1 MQFGAIDYNRITQ
14 QNCWCVTD
22 VVQAAG
28 STLIEYRSFLNTD
41 PPLLVD
47 LWNRLPKISGLVER
61 TDYTTLER
69 HVFAKPYFDRE
80 GVSIALE
87 GDKIIGFAHAGFSP
101 QESLAELDYQTGI
114 VSQLRLA
121 PSVSDG
127 SVANKLLTMS
137 VDYCR
142 SKGAT
147 TVHAGSFF
155 PHSPFYLGLYGG
167 SRLPGVIEQDDLSLA
182 GFKEFGFVE
191 HDQIIILELQ
201 LSELKSIMGR
211 QQMSVRRNFLINAT
225 SDPLEQS
232 WWESCTLG
240 VAGRERFT
248 VINKRSKEV
257 SGTVSYWDMQ
267 PLSDSFSGKARGL
280 YNLSIAEDLRRGGIA
295 TYLVGESLKH
305 LAKSDVTMVEAQ
317 TRSSDAASQA
327 LFEKLGFKKTSSGT
341 LLSYSL
347 G

>member
-1 MQFGAIDYNRITQ
+1 M
-14 QNCWCVTD
+14 
-22 VVQAAG
+22 
-28 STLIEYRSFLNTD
+28 
-41 PPLLVD
+41 VD
-47 LWNRLPKISGLVER
+47 LWNRLPKVGGLVDQ

-80 GVSIALE
+80 GLSIAE
-87 GDKIIGFAHAGFSP
+87 HNGKIIGFSHAGFSP

-114 VSQLRLA
+114 VSQLRMDA
-121 PSVSDG
+121 AVSDS
-127 SVANKLLTMS
+127 SVANRLLTMS
-137 VDYCR
+137 INYCR

-147 TVHAGSFF
+147 TVHAGCDF

-167 SRLPGVIEQDDLSLA
+167 SQLPGVIEQDDQSLT

-191 HDQIIILELQ
+191 HDRIVILELR

-211 QQMSVRRNFLINAT
+211 QQMSVRRNYLINAT

-248 VINKRSKEV
+248 VINKRTKEV
-257 SGTVSYWDMQ
+257 SGTVSFWDMQ
-267 PLSDSFSGKARGL
+267 PLSDSFGGKSRGL
-280 YNLSIAEDLRRGGIA
+280 YNLAIEDNLRRSGIA

-305 LAKSDVTMVEAQ
+305 LAKSDVTIVEAQ
-317 TRSSDAASQA
+317 TRSSDAASVA

-341 LLSYSL
+341 LLSFSL
-347 G
+347 E

>member
-1 MQFGAIDYNRITQ
+1 MDDG
-14 QNCWCVTD
+14 
-22 VVQAAG
+22 
-28 STLIEYRSFLNTD
+28 
-41 PPLLVD
+41 
-47 LWNRLPKISGLVER
+47 
-61 TDYTTLER
+61 
-69 HVFAKPYFDRE
+69 
-80 GVSIALE
+80 
-87 GDKIIGFAHAGFSP
+87 KIIGFAHAGFSP
-101 QESLAELDYQTGI
+101 QESLAELDYKTGI
-114 VSQLRLA
+114 VSQMRLDA
-121 PSVSDG
+121 
-127 SVANKLLTMS
+127 SVADGDVANTLLKMS

-142 SKGAT
+142 GKGAAT
-147 TVHAGSFF
+147 IHAGCFF

-167 SRLPGVIEQDDLSLA
+167 SRLPGVIEQDQQVLA

-201 LSELKSIMGR
+201 LSELTSIMGR
-211 QQMSVRRNFLINAT
+211 QQMSVRRNYLINAS
-225 SDPLEQS
+225 SDPIEQS

-267 PLSDSFSGKARGL
+267 PLSNSYAGKARGL
-280 YNLSIAEDLRRGGIA
+280 YNLSVNEDLRRGGIA

-305 LAKSDVTMVEAQ
+305 LAKSGVTMVEAQ

-341 LLSYSL
+341 LLSL
-347 G
+347 ALT

>member
-1 MQFGAIDYNRITQ
+1 M
-14 QNCWCVTD
+14 
-22 VVQAAG
+22 
-28 STLIEYRSFLNTD
+28 
-41 PPLLVD
+41 
-47 LWNRLPKISGLVER
+47 VEQI
-61 TDYTTLER
+61 DYTTLER

-80 GVSIALE
+80 GFSVAE
-87 GDKIIGFAHAGFSP
+87 ENGKIIGFAHAGFSP
-101 QESLAELDYQTGI
+101 QESLAELDYKTGI
-114 VSQLRLA
+114 VSQLRLDA
-121 PSVSDG
+121 SVADG

-137 VDYCR
+137 ADYCR

-147 TVHAGSFF
+147 AVHAGSFF
-155 PHSPFYLGLYGG
+155 PHAPFYLGLYGG
-167 SRLPGVIEQDDLSLA
+167 SRLPGVIEHDQQSLI
-182 GFKEFGFVE
+182 GFKDFGFVE

-225 SDPLEQS
+225 SDPMEQS
-232 WWESCTLG
+232 WWECCTLG

-248 VINKRSKEV
+248 IINKRTKEV
-257 SGTVSYWDMQ
+257 SGTVSFWDMQ
-267 PLSDSFSGKARGL
+267 PLSHSFSGKARGL
-280 YNLSIAEDLRRGGIA
+280 YNLSIMEKLRRGGIA

-317 TRSSDAASQA
+317 TRSSDAASVA

-347 G
+347 V

>member
-1 MQFGAIDYNRITQ
+1 MIQ
-14 QNCWCVTD
+14 
-22 VVQAAG
+22 
-28 STLIEYRSFLNTD
+28 YRSFLNTD

-47 LWNRLPKISGLVER
+47 LWNRLPKINGLVR
-61 TDYTTLER
+61 HTDYTTLER
-69 HVFAKPYFDRE
+69 HIFAKPYFDRE
-80 GVSIALE
+80 GFCIAE
-87 GDKIIGFAHAGFSP
+87 QDGKIIGFAHAGFSP
-101 QESLAELDYQTGI
+101 HESLAELDHKTGI
-114 VSQLRLA
+114 VSQLRLDA
-121 PSVSDG
+121 SVTDG
-127 SVANKLLTMS
+127 DVANKLLKMS

-142 SKGAT
+142 SKGAAI
-147 TVHAGSFF
+147 VHAGCDF

-167 SRLPGVIEQDDLSLA
+167 SRLPGVIKLDQEILA
-182 GFKEFGFVE
+182 AFKQFGFIE
-191 HDQIIILELQ
+191 HDEIIILELQ
-201 LSELKSIMGR
+201 LSELTSIMGR
-211 QQMSVRRNFLINAT
+211 QQMSVRRNYLINAS
-225 SDPLEQS
+225 SDPMEQS

-267 PLSDSFSGKARGL
+267 PLSSSYAGKSRGL
-280 YNLSIAEDLRRGGIA
+280 YNLSVDENLRRGGIA

-341 LLSYSL
+341 LLRL
-347 G
+347 ALT

>member
-1 MQFGAIDYNRITQ
+1 M
-14 QNCWCVTD
+14 
-22 VVQAAG
+22 
-28 STLIEYRSFLNTD
+28 
-41 PPLLVD
+41 VD
-47 LWNRLPKISGLVER
+47 LWNRLPKVSGLVER

-69 HVFAKPYFDRE
+69 HIFAKPYFDRE
-80 GVSIALE
+80 GFSVAVDD
-87 GDKIIGFAHAGFSP
+87 GKIIGFAHAGFSP
-101 QESLAELDYQTGI
+101 QESLAELDYKTGI
-114 VSQLRLA
+114 VSQMRLDA
-121 PSVSDG
+121 
-127 SVANKLLTMS
+127 SVADGDVANTLLKMS

-142 SKGAT
+142 AKGAAT
-147 TVHAGSFF
+147 IHAGCFF

-167 SRLPGVIEQDDLSLA
+167 SRLPGVIEQDQQVLA

-201 LSELKSIMGR
+201 LSELTSIMGR
-211 QQMSVRRNFLINAT
+211 QQMSVRRNYLINAS
-225 SDPLEQS
+225 SDPIEQS

-267 PLSDSFSGKARGL
+267 PLSNSYAGKARGL
-280 YNLSIAEDLRRGGIA
+280 YNLSVNEDLRRGGIA

-305 LAKSDVTMVEAQ
+305 LAKSGVTMVEAQ

-341 LLSYSL
+341 LLSL
-347 G
+347 ALT

>member
-1 MQFGAIDYNRITQ
+1 MLQ
-14 QNCWCVTD
+14 
-22 VVQAAG
+22 
-28 STLIEYRSFLNTD
+28 YRSFLNTD

-47 LWNRLPKISGLVER
+47 LWNRLPNVSGLVEQ

-69 HVFAKPYFDRE
+69 HVFAKPYFDRA
-80 GVSIALE
+80 GLSIAE
-87 GDKIIGFAHAGFSP
+87 QDGKIIGFSHAGFSP
-101 QESLAELDYQTGI
+101 KESLAELDYQTGI
-114 VSQLRLA
+114 VSLLRLDA
-121 PSVSDG
+121 SVADG
-127 SVANKLLTMS
+127 SVANKLLAMS

-147 TVHAGSFF
+147 TVHAGCCF

-167 SRLPGVIEQDDLSLA
+167 SRLPGVIEQDKQCLT

-191 HDQIIILELQ
+191 HDQIFILELQ

-211 QQMSVRRNFLINAT
+211 QQISVRRNFLINAT

-240 VAGRERFT
+240 VAGRDRFT
-248 VINKRSKEV
+248 VINKRTKEV

-267 PLSDSFSGKARGL
+267 PLSDSFPGKARGL
-280 YNLSIAEDLRRGGIA
+280 YNLSITEKLRRGGIA

-347 G
+347 V